1 MGKNTQKHAVIVF
14 AKYPDDGNVK
24 TRLAKTTGDK
34 FATEFYKLCA
44 QHTFRELNNLPEKT
58 IKIYLFFV
66 EGIDNE
72 KIKSWVDY
80 NFLFRPQSGKNLGE
94 KMYNAF
100 TEIFENGFERVV
112 IIGTDLPDISSGI
125 IMEAFAALENNDAVI
140 GPSTDGGYYLL
151 GIKSPKEEL
160 FSKIDWSTESVYQ
173 QTLDKLL
180 NANME
185 VKTLTELVDIDTEED
200 LIDWLSNKKENK
212 ENKLYLK
219 ITSIYTP

>member
-185 VKTLTELVDIDTEED
+185 VKTLTEFVDIDTEED

>member
-1 MGKNTQKHAVIVF
+1 
-14 AKYPDDGNVK
+14 
-24 TRLAKTTGDK
+24 
-34 FATEFYKLCA
+34 
-44 QHTFRELNNLPEKT
+44 
-58 IKIYLFFV
+58 
-66 EGIDNE
+66 
-72 KIKSWVDY
+72 
-80 NFLFRPQSGKNLGE
+80 
-94 KMYNAF
+94 MYNAF

-200 LIDWLSNKKENK
+200 LIDWLSNKKGNN

-219 ITSIYTP
+219 IKSIYTS

>member
-1 MGKNTQKHAVIVF
+1 MGKTTQKHAVIVF
-14 AKYPDDGNVK
+14 AKYPDERKVK

-44 QHTFRELNNLPEKT
+44 QHTFRELNNLPEET

-125 IMEAFAALENNDAVI
+125 IMEAFTALENNDAVI